1 MKKFTDFITE
11 EKPHVYKS
19 TSTEYYSTQRKSV
32 NPYTGSARVAKSRK
46 FTHWVAVVN
55 GKKIG
60 GHARKRDAVAT
71 WNQMQKKEDQ

>member
-1 MKKFTDFITE
+1 MKKFSDFLSE

-19 TSTEYYSTQRKSV
+19 TSTEYYSTQRRSV
-32 NPYTGSARVAKSRK
+32 NSYTGSSRVAKTRK
-46 FTHWVAVVN
+46 VTDWVAVVD

-71 WNQMQKKEDQ
+71 WHKMTKKDA